1 MHSPVKILPIGI
13 ESFAKIRTGN
23 FYFVDKTPF
32 AWMLAQQAGAF
43 FLSRPRRFG
52 KSLLLD
58 MLKELFEGNET
69 LFEGLFIH
77 DKWDWSRRFPVIWIN
92 LGDGVINT
100 RAELDEKIREILTSN
115 QERLGVRCTRPSI
128 SGQFSQLIELAH
140 EKYGQPAVILVDEYD
155 KPILDNLT
163 DRATT
168 LAMREGLKN
177 LYSAIKGADSHIRF
191 TMLTGVSRFGK
202 VNLFSGVNN
211 LRDITLSEQF
221 SAICGYTD
229 EDVDEVF
236 ADQLPGLDREQIKK
250 WYNGYNWTGKAVYN
264 PFDLLLLFAERQFDA
279 WWCSTGTPSFLFD
292 LMQKEGFFTPALTH
306 LEASTELI
314 SALDVDNLTP
324 LALLFQTGYLTIRQT
339 TYSLAGTRSFVLGY
353 PNQEVEQSMNA
364 TLLAAYTGSAERSDA
379 QRRRLEKLLANDDLA
394 GMRALFQSFFAS
406 IPHHWY
412 TNNAIAQYEGFY
424 ASVFYSHF
432 AALGLDTRVEDAT
445 NLGRIDMALKACGK
459 IWLFEFKV
467 VECATDGELSGS
479 GQASAGALQ
488 QIKDRGYAD
497 KYRSEGLPI
506 HLIGI
511 EFSREQRNVVGF
523 EFETI
528 RAIPDDMQ

>member
-1 MHSPVKILPIGI
+1 MNLPTKILPIGI

-23 FYFVDKTPF
+23 FYYVDKTEF

-58 MLKELFEGNET
+58 MLKELFEGHQA

-92 LGDGVINT
+92 LGDGVIST

-140 EKYGQPAVILVDEYD
+140 EKYGQPVVILVDEYD
-155 KPILDNLT
+155 KPILDNLA
-163 DRATT
+163 DRDTT

-177 LYSAIKGADSHIRF
+177 LYSAIKGADSHIRL
-191 TMLTGVSRFGK
+191 TMLTGVSKFGK

-229 EDVDEVF
+229 ADVDSVF
-236 ADQLPGLDREQIKK
+236 SEQLPGLDREQIRR
-250 WYNGYNWTGKAVYN
+250 WYNGYNWTGTAVYN

-279 WWCSTGTPSFLFD
+279 WWCSTGTPTFLFD
-292 LMQKEGFFTPALTH
+292 LMQKEGFFTPALAQ
-306 LEASTELI
+306 LEAGSELI

-324 LALLFQTGYLTIRQT
+324 LALLFQCGYLTIHQT
-339 TYSLAGTRSFVLGY
+339 TQSLAGSRSFVLGY

-379 QRRRLEKLLANDDLA
+379 QRRKLEKLLASDDLA
-394 GMRALFQSFFAS
+394 GMRALFQSFFAG

-412 TNNAIAQYEGFY
+412 TNNEIAQYEGFY
-424 ASVFYSHF
+424 ASVFYSYF

-445 NLGRIDMALKACGK
+445 NLGRIDMALKACGR

-467 VECATDGELSGS
+467 VETSAAD
-479 GQASAGALQ
+479 ASAGGRALQ
-488 QIKDRGYAD
+488 QIKDKGYAD
-497 KYRSEGLPI
+497 KYRAEGLPI
-506 HLIGI
+506 HLIGV
-511 EFSREQRNVVGF
+511 EFSKAQRNVVGF

-528 RAIPDDMQ
+528 QAMTSGGQ